1 MKMKK
6 PAKCVTPKRDRY
18 NYRLTVHDMR
28 SLIALVNEAN
38 DILAYYINMPE
49 NRSGELTTVQTD
61 MLEELSSQV
70 EELKTTIDEVVW
82 L

>member
-6 PAKCVTPKRDRY
+6 PSKCVTPKRDRD
-18 NYRLTVHDMR
+18 NYRLTAHDMR
-28 SLIALVNEAN
+28 SLVALVNEAN

-49 NRSGELTTVQTD
+49 NRTGELTTVQTD
-61 MLEELSSQV
+61 MLEELSAQV